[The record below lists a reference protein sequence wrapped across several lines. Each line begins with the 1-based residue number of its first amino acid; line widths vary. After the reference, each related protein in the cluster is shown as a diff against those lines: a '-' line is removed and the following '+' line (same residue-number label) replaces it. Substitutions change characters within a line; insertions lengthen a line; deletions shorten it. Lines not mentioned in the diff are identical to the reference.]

1 MIVKKVV
8 IQVVIWVVIWYTL
21 TMAFKPNY
29 IVTDRIVNNLTQIAV
44 AREVIERS
52 RIIPKWEISLR
63 REARIHNA
71 HSSTSIEGNRLNL
84 DQVEA
89 LSEKKEVIS
98 TPKDKNEVLNYL
110 AALDKIPEYAK
121 KKSIAVKT
129 FLDIHKILT
138 HKVMQNLTDSGM
150 FRTRQ
155 VFVGRRVFDGTGFKD
170 VVEYMP
176 PETEDVPR
184 LIKEFLQWLNST
196 SVEQINPVILA
207 GIGHYEVARIHPFID
222 GNGRIARLFASL
234 ILYMRDF
241 DHRRFFALDDYY
253 DNDRQSY
260 YDALKTADNSDNDIT
275 EWLEYF
281 TDGVL
286 YSVERVK
293 EIVLKLGLV
302 PKKDNATQIEL
313 TPRQLEIVERTVKNG
328 KITNKEIQQMYS
340 ISRQAVLKEIAKL
353 TEAGILGLVG
363 KGKGAYYELQ

>member
-1 MIVKKVV
+1 
-8 IQVVIWVVIWYTL
+8 
-21 TMAFKPNY
+21 MAFKPNY
-29 IVTDRIVNNLTQIAV
+29 TITDRIVNNLTQIAV

-84 DQVEA
+84 EQVEA
-89 LSEKKEVIS
+89 LSEKKDVIS

-121 KKSIAVKT
+121 KKKLLVKT
-129 FLDIHKILT
+129 FLDIHRILT
-138 HKVMQNLTDSGM
+138 HKVMQNSIDSGA

-155 VFVGRRVFDGTGFKD
+155 VFVGRRIFEGTGFKD

-176 PETEDVPR
+176 PETEDVPK
-184 LIKEFLQWLNST
+184 LTKEFLKWLNSIDIEH
-196 SVEQINPVILA
+196 VNPVILA
-207 GIGHYEVARIHPFID
+207 GIAHYEVARIHPFID
-222 GNGRIARLFASL
+222 GNGRMARLFASL
-234 ILYMRDF
+234 ILYKREF

-260 YDALKTADNSDNDIT
+260 YDALKTADNSDNNIT

-281 TDGVL
+281 IDGVL

-293 EIVLKLGLV
+293 ETILKLGTISQN
-302 PKKDNATQIEL
+302 DNLAQIEL
-313 TPRQLEIVERTVKNG
+313 TPRQLEIVEKTVKNG
-328 KITNKEIQQMYS
+328 KITNKEIQQMYNV
-340 ISRQAVLKEIAKL
+340 SRQAVLKEIVKL
-353 TEAGILGLVG
+353 VDVGVLELIG
-363 KGKGAYYELQ
+363 KGKGAHYKIC